1 MVVSLK
7 YKGLSCPDKI
17 TIMAKRKGVRALYGC
32 SQQSFYTVAA
42 IVWANYNTNILKF
55 TAFKAKYNPAY
66 SVTAL
71 LALTAAKLLPNQE
84 TRNAMPESVRIALLP
99 LGDKCLANQRKLKSY
114 IEEAYPTTAST
125 MLASAGNK
133 SYKAAS
139 HEGWEEMNTM
149 ITDADLFIGNNT
161 STLEMAGTNMPT
173 AFVATYTT
181 DKTAFETQYKSYLLT
196 SQATTGD
203 TSDKM
208 KANNK
213 VYNTMM
219 AMLKDGQ
226 LIFEADENRKAIFTF
241 ATVLGNVTG
250 NGTTG
255 MRTTV
260 VDSISKVNIINF
272 TVTVQPGATV
282 AAADGI
288 ILELKMSE
296 ANYTVVISAPAYHD
310 LIINQV
316 QLKTG
321 VMHRLDVELVKI

>member
-1 MVVSLK
+1 MSK
-7 YKGLSCPDKI
+7 K
-17 TIMAKRKGVRALYGC
+17 KGVRALYGC

-42 IVWANYNTNILKF
+42 LVWANYNTNVLL
-55 TAFKAKYNPAY
+55 FKALKGKYTPAFA
-66 SVTAL
+66 VAAL
-71 LALTAAKLLPNQE
+71 SALAAAKLLPNQE

-99 LGDKCLANQRKLKSY
+99 LANNCLANQRKLKSY

-133 SYKAAS
+133 SYKAAY

-161 STLEMAGTNMPT
+161 AALEMAGANMPA
-173 AFVATYTT
+173 AFAATYTT
-181 DKTAFETQYKSYLLT
+181 DKTAFETVYKSYLLT
-196 SQATTGD
+196 AQATSGD

-213 VYNTMM
+213 VYTTMM

-226 LIFEADENRKAIFTF
+226 LIFETDETRKAIFTF
-241 ATVLGNVTG
+241 DTVLGNVTG

-255 MRTTV
+255 MRITAS
-260 VDSISKVNIINF
+260 DSVSKVNITKF
-272 TVTVQPGATV
+272 TASIQPGAVV
-282 AAADGI
+282 AVADGI
-288 ILELKMSE
+288 ILEVKMSE
-296 ANYTVVISAPAYHD
+296 ALYTVVISAPGYND
-310 LIINQV
+310 LTINSV

-321 VMHRLDVELVKI
+321 IMHRLDVELVKI